1 LLVNEQVVRVLA
13 RSNTLARFP
22 PRPLLYTTSSNA
34 RRILPVEPRTLT
46 FVLVIA
52 THGIDVRGLARR
64 IELATGLRARA
75 ADDFKADTVRWYLVN
90 SEDVGDIAAMLTLA
104 MTMGLGLS
112 GIMFYMFT
120 LENQRHYAV
129 LKALGAAPRSLQ
141 GMVLVQAAVC
151 AAIGSG
157 IGLGLCALARCAV
170 LALGFPF
177 RMMWFTPLVGL
188 LAVVLVAALAAIA
201 SAFPVTRAAP
211 ADVFAGR

>member
-1 LLVNEQVVRVLA
+1 
-13 RSNTLARFP
+13 
-22 PRPLLYTTSSNA
+22 
-34 RRILPVEPRTLT
+34 
-46 FVLVIA
+46 VIA

-157 IGLGLCALARCAV
+157 IGLGLCALARCVV

-201 SAFPVTRAAP
+201 SAFPVSRAAP